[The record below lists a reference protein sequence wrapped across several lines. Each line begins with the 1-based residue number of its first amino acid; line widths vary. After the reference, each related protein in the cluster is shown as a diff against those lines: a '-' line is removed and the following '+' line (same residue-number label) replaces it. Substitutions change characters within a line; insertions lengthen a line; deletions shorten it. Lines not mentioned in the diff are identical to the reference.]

1 MLGLASTGQVQR
13 GAVVYRGADE
23 GQPQRDVHAVAE
35 GAVFQRRQPLVM
47 VHRQHAVGIAQVARL
62 EQRVGRERAA
72 RIDAGILGLRQRG
85 HDHVDLF
92 AAHVPAFAG
101 MGVQARDQDA
111 RARDAKVA
119 AQVGIDD
126 GQCLQQQRDG
136 KRIRHRA
143 QRQVG
148 GGQRHAQHG
157 AVVRGLRAGQHHHH
171 ARHAGAVGQ
180 VFGMAGE
187 GDAGVVDGALLHR
200 RRDHCGIPGRGLAA
214 RAAAADGGIE
224 QLQHIGAVARIEP
237 PGLARDRQR
246 DVLDHHVA
254 VGNAPLPGVRGA
266 QRRGAF
272 GQQTGIAQ
280 HMETV
285 VSAAAVA
292 AVIGA
297 GELQQRPDGDI
308 GADAGGFTGRDGQG

>member
-1 MLGLASTGQVQR
+1 
-13 GAVVYRGADE
+13 
-23 GQPQRDVHAVAE
+23 
-35 GAVFQRRQPLVM
+35 M

-148 GGQRHAQHG
+148 GRQRHAQHG
-157 AVVRGLRAGQHHHH
+157 VVVRGLRAGQHHHH

-180 VFGMAGE
+180 VFGVAGKRH
-187 GDAGVVDGALLHR
+187 AGVVDGALLHR
-200 RRDHCGIPGRGLAA
+200 RRDHGRIARRGAA
-214 RAAAADGGIE
+214 MPAAAGDGGIE
-224 QLQHIGAVARIEP
+224 QRQHVAAVARVQAARF
-237 PGLARDRQR
+237 ARDRQR
-246 DVLDHHVA
+246 DILDHHVA
-254 VGNAPLPGVRGA
+254 VGNPPLPGVRHA
-266 QRRGAF
+266 QRRGAI
-272 GQQTGIAQ
+272 GQQAGIAQ
-280 HMETV
+280 HMEAV
-285 VSAAAVA
+285 VPAAAVVA
-292 AVIGA
+292 MVGA

-308 GADAGGFTGRDGQG
+308 GADAGRFAGGNGQG